1 MGATLGVL
9 KIFISKGCAGCRRA
23 LELAA
28 MVRKIKPRLIVEI
41 IDLAINPTA
50 GAGLVFAVPA
60 YVYNSK
66 PVFLGNPSP
75 LELQAWLD
83 RLEPEA

>member
-1 MGATLGVL
+1 MRATLGVL
-9 KIFISKGCAGCRRA
+9 KIFIAKGCAGCKRA
-23 LELAA
+23 LGLAA
-28 MVRKIKPRLIVEI
+28 MVKKIKPRLVVEI

-50 GAGLVFAVPA
+50 GTGLVFAVPA
-60 YVYNSK
+60 YVYDNR

-83 RLEPEA
+83 RLEPGV